1 MKKRSDKS
9 ILLYEAAKKEFYD
22 NGYNDTIFSNITH
35 RCGAQ
40 KSAITY
46 YFGTKA
52 HLAHLIMSEYVN
64 KITDISRKYLIQDKD
79 CDDLLVAIAVDHYV
93 WLTSLA
99 VDEKHKRFMLEAYS
113 AAEHRAYNEVAV
125 EHIKELR
132 DRYNIPL
139 NHASREVEM
148 ISITN
153 QGAYKA
159 LMVEYFSGSLPIPLE
174 TMADFKIRNLLR
186 MLYFDDD
193 KIDETLEKS
202 KKLFK
207 GMQLHYGPYF
217 ELRLQ
222 KCPKL
227 NNGQQ

>member
-1 MKKRSDKS
+1 MCVIIIIMKKRSEKS
-9 ILLYEAAKKEFYD
+9 ILLYEAAKKEFYV
-22 NGYNDTIFSNITH
+22 NGYNDTIFSNITQ

-40 KSAITY
+40 KSALTY

-64 KITDISRKYLIQDKD
+64 KITDISRKYLIKDKG
-79 CDDLLVAIAVDHYV
+79 CDDLLVAIAVEHYI

-125 EHIKELR
+125 EHIRELR

-139 NHASREVEM
+139 DHASREVEM

-159 LMVEYFSGSLPIPLE
+159 LMVEYFSGSIPVPLE
-174 TMADFKIRNLLR
+174 TVADFKIRTLLR
-186 MLYFDDD
+186 MLYFDDV
-193 KIDETLEKS
+193 KIDETLKKS
-202 KKLFK
+202 KELFNE
-207 GMQLHYGPYF
+207 MQIHYDPYF
-217 ELRLQ
+217 EIYL
-222 KCPKL
+222 
-227 NNGQQ
+227 